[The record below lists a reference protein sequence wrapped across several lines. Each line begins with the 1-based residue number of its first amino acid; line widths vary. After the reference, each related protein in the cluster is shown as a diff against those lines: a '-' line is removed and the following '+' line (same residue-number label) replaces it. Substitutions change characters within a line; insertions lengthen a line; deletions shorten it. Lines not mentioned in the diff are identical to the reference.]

1 MGLLKKLFGGQAET
15 PTQFHESDSSTS
27 GRSEANAPRREVVH
41 VVLREVMRKHGI
53 PSDWIECRILSGL
66 TRQQKAGI
74 HVQFIVLKGEAQL
87 LDYVHA
93 FQDSFWS
100 EVEKYEPRAR
110 DWLFSVAWQ
119 FEGNARA
126 GLADMPRFEGWDEDT
141 KAPAETHPAE
151 QDTQPHADHEEE
163 LQSDLAQLYAIRDA
177 AINVPG
183 APPPED
189 KSGR

>member
-1 MGLLKKLFGGQAET
+1 MGLFRKIFGGQAET
-15 PTQFHESDSSTS
+15 PTQFHESDGSTS
-27 GRSEANAPRREVVH
+27 GPGEGNAPRREVVH
-41 VVLREVMRKHGI
+41 VVLRDVMRKHGI

-93 FQDSFWS
+93 FQDSFWR

-126 GLADMPRFEGWDEDT
+126 DLADMPRFEGWDEDT
-141 KAPAETHPAE
+141 QVPPDAHPSE
-151 QDTQPHADHEEE
+151 QDTQPHADHEED
-163 LQSDLAQLYAIRDA
+163 LRSDLARLYAIRDA
-177 AINVPG
+177 AMDDPA
-183 APPPED
+183 APPSKG